1 MGSGESS
8 KCLRLK
14 IMCLQALYFTGPS
27 LAKLS
32 LKKTDQFSKYVFEY
46 SWTTKAM
53 DESTNKLVNEVKLTY
68 DTPGS
73 NVARRSSLE
82 VKFDAVLSYVAA
94 SVEIPINKVIREP
107 ELFYQYS
114 VATRRDQSTLSSLC
128 PLPSNQQ
135 IKKKFQ
141 ELPE

>member
-1 MGSGESS
+1 
-8 KCLRLK
+8 
-14 IMCLQALYFTGPS
+14 MCLQALYFTGPS

-94 SVEIPINKVIREP
+94 SVEIPINKVIR
-107 ELFYQYS
+107 
-114 VATRRDQSTLSSLC
+114 
-128 PLPSNQQ
+128 NQNYF
-135 IKKKFQ
+135 ISIV
-141 ELPE
+141 